1 MKRLLTIIQKAT
13 CKLLLLTV
21 LAGAMAS
28 CDSVLDHEEGDCTV
42 KYRVRFKYDY
52 NMKFANAFANEVKTV
67 TLYAFDTNGQLIYQK
82 IEEGDMLKA
91 DDYGMQVDIEPGDYH
106 LIAWA
111 GLNDES
117 FAVPLLSPGTS
128 DIEELT
134 VKTNRVVQTRA
145 NGENENLVNK
155 QLAPLWHG
163 ESVQTLTRSA
173 SGKESTI
180 TIDLVKNTNTLRIV
194 LHQMDGIEIDINK
207 FDFAIYDDNGW
218 MNYDNTLLKDELL
231 TYKPY
236 SKSSGTTTRA
246 TADGGT
252 TSIAVAV
259 AQLSVAR
266 LIAEK
271 NPILRITNRDTG
283 AKVIELSLI
292 EYIKLLRM
300 EEHSEM
306 SDQEYLDRQDEYSMT
321 FFLDKDMTWLNTT
334 IIINGWT
341 IRLNDS
347 DL

>member
-1 MKRLLTIIQKAT
+1 MKRILTTLKKEASN
-13 CKLLLLTV
+13 LLLLTV
-21 LAGAMAS
+21 CAGAMAS

-67 TLYAFDTNGQLIYQK
+67 TLYAFDEKGQFIYQK
-82 IEEGDMLKA
+82 TEEGEMLKT
-91 DDYGMQVDIEPGDYH
+91 DDYSMQVDIEPGDYH
-106 LIAWA
+106 LVAWA

-117 FAVPLLSPGTS
+117 FSIPLLTPGAS

-134 VKTNRVVQTRA
+134 VKTNRIAKTRA
-145 NGENENLVNK
+145 NGENENLVDK
-155 QLAPLWHG
+155 QLSSLWHG
-163 ESVQTLTRSA
+163 ESVQSFTRS
-173 SGKESTI
+173 GRENII

-194 LHQMDGIEIDINK
+194 LHQMDGVNIDINK

-218 MNYDNTLLKDELL
+218 MNYDNTLLEDDLL

-246 TADGGT
+246 GEDGENT
-252 TSIAVAV
+252 PISVAV
-259 AQLSVAR
+259 AQLSVTR
-266 LIAEK
+266 LIADN
-271 NPILRITNRDTG
+271 NPILRITNNETNEV
-283 AKVIELSLI
+283 VIQLSLI

-300 EEHSEM
+300 EEYTNM

-321 FFLDKDMTWLNTT
+321 FFLDKNMTWLKTQ

-341 IRLNDS
+341 IRLNDTE
-347 DL
+347 L